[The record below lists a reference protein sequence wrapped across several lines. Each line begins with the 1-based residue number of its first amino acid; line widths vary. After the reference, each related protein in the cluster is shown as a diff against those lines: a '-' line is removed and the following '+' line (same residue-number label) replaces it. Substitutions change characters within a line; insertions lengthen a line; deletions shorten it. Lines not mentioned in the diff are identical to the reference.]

1 MSARTA
7 PGPVDRIV
15 AVPARAT
22 GAVLAT
28 AVHAMARA
36 RRSAKPLHP
45 RGGYR
50 RATLTRSGGGATGV
64 PWLDTPGTDQVVVR
78 MSRAF
83 GLPRGWPDIHGIAL
97 RLRLGDRDADL
108 LFATTGWGRL
118 TRFVPTV
125 ARAAGVRPTTTLFP
139 CRAPEGPVVLGML
152 PEDDDSFLLAH
163 ACGTGP
169 WTTFGRLVL
178 EEPYD
183 GPALAF
189 DPVLAP
195 VPGLPPYAW
204 VSALRRPSYRTAQRG
219 RTGFVGPDTGP
230 EGPVSSGARASPR
243 AGTPARPG
251 PS

>member
-1 MSARTA
+1 MMPQREVPT
-7 PGPVDRIV
+7 GPVDRIL
-15 AVPARAT
+15 AVPAGAT

-28 AVHAMARA
+28 AVRVMAWA
-36 RRSAKPLHP
+36 RRPAKPLHP

-50 RATLTRSGGGATGV
+50 RATLTRSGAGETGV
-64 PWLDTPGTDQVVVR
+64 RWLDTAGTDPVVVR

-83 GLPRGWPDIHGIAL
+83 GLPGGWPDIHGVAL

-125 ARAAGVRPTTTLFP
+125 ARSSGGRPFTTLLP
-139 CRAPEGPVVLGML
+139 YRAPQGPVVLGLL
-152 PEDDDSFLLAH
+152 PEGDATFLLAH

-169 WTTFGRLVL
+169 WTTFARLVL
-178 EEPYD
+178 DQPYD
-183 GPALAF
+183 GPALAY

-204 VSALRRPSYRTAQRG
+204 VSALRRPSYRAAQRG
-219 RTGFVGPDTGP
+219 RGERETGTDVAVRTVP
-230 EGPVSSGARASPR
+230 PR
-243 AGTPARPG
+243 VT
-251 PS
+251 S